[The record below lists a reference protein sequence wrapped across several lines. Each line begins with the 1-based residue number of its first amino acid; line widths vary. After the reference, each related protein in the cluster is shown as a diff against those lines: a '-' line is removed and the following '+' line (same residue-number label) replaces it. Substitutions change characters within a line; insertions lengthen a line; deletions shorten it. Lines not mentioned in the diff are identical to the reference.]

1 MLRSKFYNSE
11 TRDYEMQT
19 RYVGRSLYAAEKT
32 VQVMSDI
39 WEQHLVLH
47 SVAEDGRIVE
57 NSVAGYHGEKP
68 EWSVDATEEAFEA
81 YRAHCEERHYN
92 SLVAEMEKRV
102 ANPAVKDQVVKVV
115 KGRRAK
121 GTIGRVVVIMER
133 PYNMGWQSVMKL
145 KLGIAT
151 SPRKVKVVRNG
162 REYENFADMEWVW
175 ASNCEVEKPE
185 AIDYDSLRKEAK
197 IHAGFDVD
205 TLRKNCERYA
215 ANAAKAVAA

>member
-11 TRDYEMQT
+11 TKDYEEQT
-19 RYVGRSLYAAEKT
+19 RYVGRSLFARRQT

-39 WEQHLVLH
+39 WEEHLVLH

-57 NSVAGYHGEKP
+57 NSVAGGYDFAGKELP
-68 EWSVDATEEAFEA
+68 FEIDANEQAFED
-81 YRAHCEERHYN
+81 YRAHREEFHFN
-92 SLVAEMEKRV
+92 TLKSQADADAE
-102 ANPAVKDQVVKVV
+102 NPAIRDKVVKVV

-121 GTIGRVVVIMER
+121 GTIGKVVVVMER

-162 REYENFADMEWVW
+162 REYENYADMEWVW
-175 ASNCEVEKPE
+175 ACNCEVEKVATP
-185 AIDYDSLRKEAK
+185 DYDAIRKDAQERAK
-197 IHAGFDVD
+197 IDLD
-205 TLRKNCERYA
+205 NLRENANRY
-215 ANAAKAVAA
+215 KVAA

>member
-1 MLRSKFYNSE
+1 MLRTKFYNTESK
-11 TRDYEMQT
+11 DYEMQT
-19 RYVGRSLYAAEKT
+19 RYVGRSLFARRQT

-39 WEQHLVLH
+39 WEEHLVLH
-47 SVAEDGRIVE
+47 SVAEDGHIVE
-57 NSVAGYHGEKP
+57 NSVAGGYDFGGKELEFEIDANEK
-68 EWSVDATEEAFEA
+68 AFEDYRA
-81 YRAHCEERHYN
+81 YREEFHFNTLKSKAEAHVED
-92 SLVAEMEKRV
+92 
-102 ANPAVKDQVVKVV
+102 PAVKDRVVKVV

-162 REYENFADMEWVW
+162 REYENYADMEWVW

-185 AIDYDSLRKEAK
+185 TPDYDAIREEAK
-197 IHAGFDVD
+197 SRRNLKCFATIVRGI
-205 TLRKNCERYA
+205 T
-215 ANAAKAVAA
+215 

>member
-11 TRDYEMQT
+11 TRNYEMQT

-47 SVAEDGRIVE
+47 SVAEDGHIVE
-57 NSVAGYHGEKP
+57 NSVAGWSGEKP

-81 YRAHCEERHYN
+81 HRAYREEYHYN

-115 KGRRAK
+115 RGRRAV

-133 PYNMGWQSVMKL
+133 PYNMGWQSTFNDL
-145 KLGIAT
+145 
-151 SPRKVKVVRNG
+151 
-162 REYENFADMEWVW
+162 
-175 ASNCEVEKPE
+175 
-185 AIDYDSLRKEAK
+185 
-197 IHAGFDVD
+197 
-205 TLRKNCERYA
+205 ERLYA
-215 ANAAKAVAA
+215 